1 MNTLEQIADLEKQYL
16 LQTYNRYPI
25 AFSRGKGVFLFDLEG
40 KRYLDFVSGL
50 GVNALGHAHPRIVK
64 AIREQAA
71 MLVHISNLYYHEY
84 QGPLAEKLCKLSGL
98 NRAFFSNSGTE
109 AIEGS
114 IKLARLAGHR
124 AGGAAKSRLVALDG
138 SYHGR
143 TFGALSL
150 TGQDKHRKGFEPLLE
165 EVTFVKQNDLASLRA
180 AISDETCAIVLEPVF
195 GEGGI
200 YECSVEFLQECRA
213 LADRHRAALIFDE
226 IQCGLGRTGTM
237 FAFQSFGVTPDIVA
251 IAKPIAAGLPLGAFI
266 AKEEFAS
273 AISPGQHGTTFGGGP
288 LACRVALEF
297 LAIVEEEKL
306 LENVNKVGA
315 YLHQELNALADRHHA
330 ALIFDEIQC
339 GLGRTGTMFAFQS
352 FGVTPD
358 IVAIAKPIAAGLPL
372 GAFLAKEEFASAISP
387 GQHGTTFGGG
397 PLACRVALEFLAI
410 VEEEKLLE
418 NVNKVG
424 AYLQQELKALAEK
437 SAAARE
443 VRGRGFIQ
451 GIELEIPARPIVDA
465 GLAEGVLFNST
476 QDTVVRFLPPFL
488 LEEKHVDKGI
498 RVLKKLLGKKRKKA
512 A

>member
-1 MNTLEQIADLEKQYL
+1 
-16 LQTYNRYPI
+16 
-25 AFSRGKGVFLFDLEG
+25 LFDLEG

-71 MLVHISNLYYHEY
+71 KLVHISNLYYHEY
-84 QGPLAEKLCKLSGL
+84 QGPLAEKLCKLSGF

-124 AGGAAKSRLVALDG
+124 AGGAAKTRLVALDG

-165 EVTFVKQNDLASLRA
+165 EVTFVKQNDLESLRS

-213 LADRHRAALIFDE
+213 LADRH
-226 IQCGLGRTGTM
+226 
-237 FAFQSFGVTPDIVA
+237 
-251 IAKPIAAGLPLGAFI
+251 
-266 AKEEFAS
+266 
-273 AISPGQHGTTFGGGP
+273 
-288 LACRVALEF
+288 
-297 LAIVEEEKL
+297 
-306 LENVNKVGA
+306 
-315 YLHQELNALADRHHA
+315 HA

-339 GLGRTGTMFAFQS
+339 GLGRTGTIFAFQS

-424 AYLQQELKALAEK
+424 AYLQQELKALAEN

-451 GIELEIPARPIVDA
+451 GIQLEIPARPIVDA
-465 GLAEGVLFNST
+465 GLGEGVLFNST

>member
-1 MNTLEQIADLEKQYL
+1 MNTFEQIAERERQYL
-16 LQTYNRYPI
+16 LQTYNRYPVVL
-25 AFSRGKGVFLFDLEG
+25 ARGKGVFVYDIEG

-71 MLVHISNLYYHEY
+71 KLVHVSNLYYHEY
-84 QGPLAEKLCKLSGL
+84 QGPLAEKLCALAGRSLGSA
-98 NRAFFSNSGTE
+98 RAFFSNSGTE

-124 AGGAAKSRLVALDG
+124 AGGEAKSRLVALEG

-165 EVTFVKQNDLASLRA
+165 DVTFVKQNDLEGLRA
-180 AISDETCAIVLEPVF
+180 AVNDNTCAIVLEPIF

-213 LADRHRAALIFDE
+213 LADRHRVALIFDE
-226 IQCGLGRTGTM
+226 IQCGLGRTGTI

-266 AKEEFAS
+266 AKEEFA
-273 AISPGQHGTTFGGGP
+273 T
-288 LACRVALEF
+288 
-297 LAIVEEEKL
+297 
-306 LENVNKVGA
+306 
-315 YLHQELNALADRHHA
+315 
-330 ALIFDEIQC
+330 
-339 GLGRTGTMFAFQS
+339 
-352 FGVTPD
+352 
-358 IVAIAKPIAAGLPL
+358 
-372 GAFLAKEEFASAISP
+372 AISP

-424 AYLQQELKALAEK
+424 AYLQQELKGLVEK
-437 SAAARE
+437 RAAATG

-451 GIELEIPARPIVDA
+451 GIQLEIPARPIVDA

-488 LEEKHVDKGI
+488 MEEKHIDKGI
-498 RVLKKLLGKKRKKA
+498 RVLKKLLGKKRKA
-512 A
+512 AA

>member
-1 MNTLEQIADLEKQYL
+1 MNASSIASPAPVSSTTFEHIADLERRYL
-16 LQTYNRYPI
+16 LTTYNRYPVVL
-25 AFSRGKGVFLFDLEG
+25 SRGKGVFLWDIEG
-40 KRYLDFVSGL
+40 KKYLDFVSGI

-64 AIREQAA
+64 TIREQAA
-71 MLVHISNLYYHEY
+71 KLVHVSNLYYHEY

-98 NRAFFSNSGTE
+98 DRAFFSNSGTE

-124 AGGAAKSRLVALDG
+124 AGGEAKCRLVALEG

-150 TGQDKHRKGFEPLLE
+150 TGQDKHRKGFEPMLE
-165 EVTFVKQNDLASLRA
+165 GVIFVKQNDVESLRA
-180 AISDETCAIVLEPVF
+180 AINDNTCAIVLEPIF

-200 YECSVEFLQECRA
+200 YECTPEFLRQCRA
-213 LADRHRAALIFDE
+213 LADRHKAALIFDE
-226 IQCGLGRTGTM
+226 IQCGLGRTGTI
-237 FAFQSFGVTPDIVA
+237 FAFQTFDVTPDIVA

-306 LENVNKVGA
+306 LDNVNKVGA
-315 YLHQELNALADRHHA
+315 YLHEQLEGLVAKRNA
-330 ALIFDEIQC
+330 
-339 GLGRTGTMFAFQS
+339 
-352 FGVTPD
+352 
-358 IVAIAKPIAAGLPL
+358 AIG
-372 GAFLAKEEFASAISP
+372 
-387 GQHGTTFGGG
+387 
-397 PLACRVALEFLAI
+397 
-410 VEEEKLLE
+410 
-418 NVNKVG
+418 
-424 AYLQQELKALAEK
+424 
-437 SAAARE
+437 

-451 GIELEIPARPIVDA
+451 GIQLEIPARPIVDG

-476 QDTVVRFLPPFL
+476 HDTVVRFLPPFL

-498 RVLKKLLGKKRKKA
+498 RVLKKLLGKKGKA
-512 A
+512 AA

>member
-1 MNTLEQIADLEKQYL
+1 MNTFEQIAERERQFL

-25 AFSRGKGVFLFDLEG
+25 VLTRGKGVFLWDIED
-40 KRYLDFVSGL
+40 KKYLDFVSGL

-71 MLVHISNLYYHEY
+71 KIVHVSNLYYHEY
-84 QGPLAEKLCKLSGL
+84 QGPLAEKLCGLAAGLSGRKF
-98 NRAFFSNSGTE
+98 RAFFSNSGTE
-109 AIEGS
+109 AIEGA

-124 AGGAAKSRLVALDG
+124 AGGEAKSRLVALEG

-165 EVTFVKQNDLASLRA
+165 DVTFVKQNDLDGLRA
-180 AISDETCAIVLEPVF
+180 AINENTCAIVLEPIF

-200 YECSVEFLQECRA
+200 YECSVEFLQGCRA
-213 LADRHRAALIFDE
+213 LADRHKVALIFDE
-226 IQCGLGRTGTM
+226 IQCGLGRTGTI

-266 AKEEFAS
+266 AKEEFA
-273 AISPGQHGTTFGGGP
+273 T
-288 LACRVALEF
+288 
-297 LAIVEEEKL
+297 
-306 LENVNKVGA
+306 
-315 YLHQELNALADRHHA
+315 
-330 ALIFDEIQC
+330 
-339 GLGRTGTMFAFQS
+339 
-352 FGVTPD
+352 
-358 IVAIAKPIAAGLPL
+358 
-372 GAFLAKEEFASAISP
+372 AISP

-424 AYLQQELKALAEK
+424 AYLQQELKGLVEK
-437 SAAARE
+437 RAAATG

-451 GIELEIPARPIVDA
+451 GIQLEIPARPIVDA
-465 GLAEGVLFNST
+465 ALAEGVLFNST

-488 LEEKHVDKGI
+488 MEEKHVDKGI
-498 RVLKKLLGKKRKKA
+498 RVLKKLLGKKRKA

>member
-1 MNTLEQIADLEKQYL
+1 MKTFEQIAELERRYL
-16 LQTYNRYPI
+16 LGTYNRYPV
-25 AFSRGKGVFLFDLEG
+25 AFARGKGVFLYDIDD

-64 AIREQAA
+64 TIREQAA
-71 MLVHISNLYYHEY
+71 KLIHVSNLYYHEY
-84 QGPLAEKLCKLSGL
+84 QGELAEKLCTLAGGPSGDGSSGVKF
-98 NRAFFSNSGTE
+98 RAFFQNSGTE

-124 AGGAAKSRLVALDG
+124 AGGDAKSRLVALEG

-150 TGQDKHRKGFEPLLE
+150 TGQEKHRKGFEPMLE
-165 EVTFVKQNDLASLRA
+165 DVSFVAQNDVEGLRA
-180 AISDETCAIVLEPVF
+180 AVNDNTCAIVLEPIF

-213 LADRHRAALIFDE
+213 LADRH
-226 IQCGLGRTGTM
+226 
-237 FAFQSFGVTPDIVA
+237 
-251 IAKPIAAGLPLGAFI
+251 K
-266 AKEEFAS
+266 
-273 AISPGQHGTTFGGGP
+273 
-288 LACRVALEF
+288 
-297 LAIVEEEKL
+297 
-306 LENVNKVGA
+306 
-315 YLHQELNALADRHHA
+315 A

-372 GAFLAKEEFASAISP
+372 GAFLAKEEFASAIAP

-410 VEEEKLLE
+410 VEDEKLLE

-424 AYLQQELKALAEK
+424 AYLQSELRRIAEK
-437 SAAARE
+437 SPAAKE
-443 VRGRGFIQ
+443 VRGRGFMQ
-451 GIELEIPARPIVDA
+451 GINLEIPARPIVDA
-465 GLAEGVLFNST
+465 ALAEGVLFNST

-488 LEEKHVDKGI
+488 LEEKHVDKGM
-498 RVLKKLLGKKRKKA
+498 RVLKKLLKKKRAKA

>member
-1 MNTLEQIADLEKQYL
+1 MKTFEQIVELEKKYL
-16 LQTYNRYPI
+16 LGTYNRYPI
-25 AFSRGKGVFLFDLEG
+25 VLTRGKGVFLYDLDD

-64 AIREQAA
+64 TIREQAA
-71 MLVHISNLYYHEY
+71 KLIHVSNLYYHEY
-84 QGPLAEKLCKLSGL
+84 QGALAEKLCTLASAASAGSSGDRSTGEKF
-98 NRAFFSNSGTE
+98 RAFFQNSGTE

-124 AGGAAKSRLVALDG
+124 AGGEGKSRLVALEG

-150 TGQDKHRKGFEPLLE
+150 TGQEKHRKGFEPMLE
-165 EVTFVKQNDLASLRA
+165 EVTFVAQNDLEGLRA
-180 AISDETCAIVLEPVF
+180 AVNDNTCAIVLEPIF

-200 YECSVEFLQECRA
+200 YECSVEFLQACRA
-213 LADRHRAALIFDE
+213 AADRH
-226 IQCGLGRTGTM
+226 
-237 FAFQSFGVTPDIVA
+237 
-251 IAKPIAAGLPLGAFI
+251 K
-266 AKEEFAS
+266 
-273 AISPGQHGTTFGGGP
+273 
-288 LACRVALEF
+288 
-297 LAIVEEEKL
+297 
-306 LENVNKVGA
+306 
-315 YLHQELNALADRHHA
+315 A

-410 VEEEKLLE
+410 VEDEKLLE

-424 AYLQQELKALAEK
+424 AYLQQELKTIVEK
-437 SAAARE
+437 SAAAKE

-451 GIELEIPARPIVDA
+451 GINLEIPARPIVDEA
-465 GLAEGVLFNST
+465 LSEGVLFNST
-476 QDTVVRFLPPFL
+476 QDTVVRFLPPYL

-498 RVLKKLLGKKRKKA
+498 RVLKKLLRKKRKA
-512 A
+512 AA

>member
-1 MNTLEQIADLEKQYL
+1 MSTAAISPASASSTSLEHIAELERKYL
-16 LQTYNRYPI
+16 LTTYSRYPVVL
-25 AFSRGKGVFLFDLEG
+25 ARGKGVFLWDIEG
-40 KRYLDFVSGL
+40 KKYLDFVSGL

-71 MLVHISNLYYHEY
+71 RLLHVSNLYYHEY
-84 QGPLAEKLCKLSGL
+84 QGPLAEKLCQLLGGSFG
-98 NRAFFSNSGTE
+98 NARAFFSNSGTE

-124 AGGAAKSRLVALDG
+124 TGGEAKCRLVALEG

-150 TGQDKHRKGFEPLLE
+150 TGQDKHRKGFEPMLE
-165 EVTFVKQNDLASLRA
+165 GVTFVKQNDVQGLRA
-180 AISDETCAIVLEPVF
+180 AVNDNTCAIVLEPIF

-200 YECSVEFLQECRA
+200 YECSPEFLAECRA
-213 LADRHRAALIFDE
+213 AADRHRAALIFDE
-226 IQCGLGRTGTM
+226 IQCGLGRTGTI

-306 LENVNKVGA
+306 LENVKRVGD
-315 YLHQELNALADRHHA
+315 YLHDQLQGLVGKRGA
-330 ALIFDEIQC
+330 AI
-339 GLGRTGTMFAFQS
+339 G
-352 FGVTPD
+352 
-358 IVAIAKPIAAGLPL
+358 
-372 GAFLAKEEFASAISP
+372 
-387 GQHGTTFGGG
+387 
-397 PLACRVALEFLAI
+397 
-410 VEEEKLLE
+410 
-418 NVNKVG
+418 
-424 AYLQQELKALAEK
+424 
-437 SAAARE
+437 

-451 GIELEIPARPIVDA
+451 GIQLEIPARPIVDA
-465 GLAEGVLFNST
+465 ALAEGVLFNST

-498 RVLKKLLGKKRKKA
+498 RVLKKLLGKNKESGVMPGS
-512 A
+512 

>member
-1 MNTLEQIADLEKQYL
+1 MNTLEQIAELERQYL

-71 MLVHISNLYYHEY
+71 KLVHISNLYYHEY

-150 TGQDKHRKGFEPLLE
+150 TVQDKHRKGFEPLLE
-165 EVTFVKQNDLASLRA
+165 EVTFVKQNDLESLRS

-226 IQCGLGRTGTM
+226 IQCGLGRTGT
-237 FAFQSFGVTPDIVA
+237 I
-251 IAKPIAAGLPLGAFI
+251 
-266 AKEEFAS
+266 
-273 AISPGQHGTTFGGGP
+273 
-288 LACRVALEF
+288 
-297 LAIVEEEKL
+297 
-306 LENVNKVGA
+306 
-315 YLHQELNALADRHHA
+315 
-330 ALIFDEIQC
+330 
-339 GLGRTGTMFAFQS
+339 FAFQS

-437 SAAARE
+437 SAAATE

-451 GIELEIPARPIVDA
+451 GIQLEIPARPIVDA
-465 GLAEGVLFNST
+465 GLGEGVLFNST

>member
-1 MNTLEQIADLEKQYL
+1 MDTFEHIVERERQFL

-25 AFSRGKGVFLFDLEG
+25 VLSRGKGVSVYDIAG
-40 KRYLDFVSGL
+40 RRYLDFVSGL

-71 MLVHISNLYYHEY
+71 NLVHVSNLYYHEY
-84 QGPLAEKLCKLSGL
+84 QGPLAEKLCALSGL
-98 NRAFFSNSGTE
+98 DRAFFSNSGTE

-124 AGGAAKSRLVALDG
+124 AGGEAKCRLVALEG

-150 TGQDKHRKGFEPLLE
+150 TGQAKHRQGFEPLLE
-165 EVTFVKQNDLASLRA
+165 DVTFVQQNDGEGLRA
-180 AISDETCAIVLEPVF
+180 AVNDHTCAIVLEPIF

-200 YECSVEFLQECRA
+200 HECSVEFLGECRT
-213 LADRHRAALIFDE
+213 LADRHR
-226 IQCGLGRTGTM
+226 
-237 FAFQSFGVTPDIVA
+237 V
-251 IAKPIAAGLPLGAFI
+251 
-266 AKEEFAS
+266 
-273 AISPGQHGTTFGGGP
+273 
-288 LACRVALEF
+288 
-297 LAIVEEEKL
+297 
-306 LENVNKVGA
+306 
-315 YLHQELNALADRHHA
+315 

-397 PLACRVALEFLAI
+397 PLACRIALEFLAI

-418 NVNKVG
+418 NVNRVG
-424 AYLQQELKALAEK
+424 AYLQQELKQLVEK
-437 SAAARE
+437 RAAATG

-451 GIELEIPARPIVDA
+451 GIQLDIPARPIVDA
-465 GLAEGVLFNST
+465 ALAEGVLFNST

-488 LEEKHVDKGI
+488 MQEKHVDKGI
-498 RVLKKLLGKKRKKA
+498 RVLKKLLGKKRQA

>member
-1 MNTLEQIADLEKQYL
+1 MPEKRIYFKPLIPVKSNLPMDTFEQIAERERQFL
-16 LQTYNRYPI
+16 LQTYSRYPVLLT
-25 AFSRGKGVFLFDLEG
+25 RGKGVFLYDIDG

-71 MLVHISNLYYHEY
+71 KLIHVSNLYYHQY
-84 QGPLAEKLCKLSGL
+84 QGPLAEKLCTLSGL

-114 IKLARLAGHR
+114 IKLARLAGES
-124 AGGAAKSRLVALDG
+124 KSRLVALEG

-165 EVTFVKQNDLASLRA
+165 DVTFVKQNDLEGLGA
-180 AISDETCAIVLEPVF
+180 AVNDNTCAIVLEPIF

-200 YECSVEFLQECRA
+200 FECSVEFLRECRV
-213 LADRHRAALIFDE
+213 LADRHQVALIFDE
-226 IQCGLGRTGTM
+226 IQCGLGRTGT
-237 FAFQSFGVTPDIVA
+237 I
-251 IAKPIAAGLPLGAFI
+251 
-266 AKEEFAS
+266 
-273 AISPGQHGTTFGGGP
+273 
-288 LACRVALEF
+288 
-297 LAIVEEEKL
+297 
-306 LENVNKVGA
+306 
-315 YLHQELNALADRHHA
+315 
-330 ALIFDEIQC
+330 
-339 GLGRTGTMFAFQS
+339 FAFQS

-372 GAFLAKEEFASAISP
+372 GAFLAKEEFATAISP

-410 VEEEKLLE
+410 VEDEKLLE

-424 AYLQQELKALAEK
+424 DYLQQQLKQLVEK
-437 SAAARE
+437 RAAATG

-451 GIELEIPARPIVDA
+451 GIQLEIPARPIVDA
-465 GLAEGVLFNST
+465 ALAEGVLFNST
-476 QDTVVRFLPPFL
+476 QDTVLRFLPPFL
-488 LEEKHVDKGI
+488 MEEKHIDKGI
-498 RVLKKLLGKKRKKA
+498 RVLKKLLGKKRKA